1 MTKQPV
7 IKSKDRETILNA
19 LRSGVVPRIGL
30 QHIQVGRK
38 REIEALLSDVD
49 RVAAAGG
56 ALRFVIGEYGAGK
69 TFFLFLVRQLALAK
83 NLVVMQADL
92 SPDKRLHSTTGHA
105 RALYAELAQNT
116 ATRTSPDGGALRN
129 ILERFIGKAADEAKA
144 KGVATADEIRTK
156 LEDVRQMA
164 GGYEFASVVTAYAR
178 GYEEGSDEM
187 QSAALRWL
195 RGEYVNK
202 TAARQELDVRTIIDD
217 GNVYD
222 NLKLMGRFVR
232 HAGYSGLFVCLDE
245 LVTLYKLQSAQSRK
259 MNFDQILRIIN
270 DVLQGSAE
278 GIGFAL
284 GGTPDFLLDTRRGLY
299 ADGAIQSRLAENTF
313 ARGGFADYSGPV
325 IRLQNLTPDE
335 LLVLFERLR
344 ALFAGG
350 DPAKFLV
357 PDEALDAFATHCR
370 ERIGDSYFRTP
381 RNSVKAFVDLLSIL
395 EQNPKADWRS
405 LIGEAEIAEDR
416 GASADAIDP
425 GMPLDV
431 SDNELSRLLL

>member
-144 KGVATADEIRTK
+144 KDVATADEIRTK

-187 QSAALRWL
+187 QSAA
-195 RGEYVNK
+195 
-202 TAARQELDVRTIIDD
+202 RQDLDVRTIIDD

-222 NLKLMGRFVR
+222 NLKLMARFVR

-313 ARGGFADYSGPV
+313 AKGGFADYSGPV

-350 DPAKFLV
+350 DPAKFLI
-357 PDEALDAFATHCR
+357 PDEALDAFAIHCR

-395 EQNPKADWRS
+395 EQNPKTDWRS

-425 GMPLDV
+425 SMPLDV
-431 SDNELSRLLL
+431 SDNELSRLRL